1 MSWTRLPDSIGH
13 RTGLESAE
21 RRFAVVMALLGIAFG
36 LRLVAN
42 DSTFWNFPCNSPCV
56 HTTFWAKP
64 MLDWL
69 IYSWVGYAGFSFL
82 FFSVDYFGRF
92 SRGETVRELCG
103 RIATVLLYLYPAFVL
118 FVALTAQGS
127 YFLPGWAQGPYWFLA
142 AWILGLLVIHAGQ
155 TAIGTKLLGRNT
167 VLARALVHSLELVE
181 SGMRSEGAFVRYQRL
196 KLLALLTGRPIDVD
210 LDASKKSVRPETI
223 SLVATLGAVSVAVTW
238 AFTEIRGLELL
249 GVLDAVFFGFMVF
262 SAILGWA
269 LKKRDSNRRRGELRV
284 PKSLWSRFR
293 TDYLERLLAWAGG
306 PCVKSKARRV
316 ATNPA

>member
-1 MSWTRLPDSIGH
+1 MPWTRLPDSIGH

-92 SRGETVRELCG
+92 YRGETVRELCG
-103 RIATVLLYLYPAFVL
+103 RIATVLLYLYPGFVL
-118 FVALTAQGS
+118 FVAVTAEGS
-127 YFLPGWAQGPYWFLA
+127 YFLPAWAQGPYWFLA
-142 AWILGLLVIHAGQ
+142 AWVLGLLVIHAGE
-155 TAIGTKLLGRNT
+155 TVIGTKLLGRNT
-167 VLARALVHSLELVE
+167 VLARALVHSLMLVE
-181 SGMRSEGAFVRYQRL
+181 SGMRSEGAFLRYQRL
-196 KLLALLTGRPIDVD
+196 KLLALLTGRPVDVD

-223 SLVATLGAVSVAVTW
+223 SLVAILGAVSTAVTW
-238 AFTEIRGLELL
+238 NFTEIRGLELL
-249 GVLDAVFFGFMVF
+249 EVLDAVFFAFMVF
-262 SAILGWA
+262 SAILGRY
-269 LKKRDSNRRRGELRV
+269 LQKRDSNRRHSEVRV
-284 PKSLWSRFR
+284 PKHLWSRFR
-293 TDYLERLLAWAGG
+293 TNYLARLLAWATRD
-306 PCVKSKARRV
+306 CVKV
-316 ATNPA
+316 QTTLE